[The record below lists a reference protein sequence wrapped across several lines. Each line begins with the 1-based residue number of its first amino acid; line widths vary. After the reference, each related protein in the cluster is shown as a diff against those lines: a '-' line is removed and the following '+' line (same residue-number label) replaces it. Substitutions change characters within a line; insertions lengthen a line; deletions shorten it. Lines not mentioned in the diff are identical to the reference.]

1 MKPLLPEERRAR
13 ILRELSAQGQV
24 RVAALAETFGVHAV
38 TIRRD
43 LAALEA
49 EGYLRR
55 VHGGAVMRGT
65 IEMRP
70 PAEPIVQRIAQAAAR
85 FVPQGGVLC
94 LGTGPIT
101 LEMLP
106 YLEGHGRLTII
117 TNAVEIA
124 WLLSKQGSHTVHL
137 VGGQVAADGGAYG
150 GERALEGLRADLA
163 IVEGGALEV
172 IQGLTHPDARYA
184 AMARA
189 FLRIAR
195 QRMLLLH
202 PHRLG
207 RSSAVVI
214 APAEELDIVI
224 TGREADNA
232 PLWDLSELGVRILLA

>member
-13 ILRELSAQGQV
+13 ILRTLAAQGQV
-24 RVAALAETFGVHAV
+24 RVAALAEEMDVHPV

-55 VHGGAVMRGT
+55 VHGGAVMRGAV
-65 IEMRP
+65 EARP

-106 YLEGHGRLTII
+106 YLEGHERLTVI
-117 TNAVEIA
+117 TNAVEVA
-124 WLLSKQGSHTVHL
+124 WLLAKQGRHTIYL
-137 VGGQVAADGGAYG
+137 IGGQMAEDGGAYG
-150 GERALEGLRADLA
+150 GEAALEGLRADLA
-163 IVEGGALEV
+163 IVEGAALEV
-172 IQGLTHPDARYA
+172 IQGLTHHDARYA

-189 FLRIAR
+189 FLRIAK
-195 QRMLLLH
+195 QRMALLR
-202 PHRLG
+202 PRQLG
-207 RSSAVVI
+207 RSSAIVI
-214 APAEELDIVI
+214 APAEELDVVI
-224 TGREADNA
+224 TGREAENA
-232 PLWDLSELGVRILLA
+232 PLWDLSELGLRILLA